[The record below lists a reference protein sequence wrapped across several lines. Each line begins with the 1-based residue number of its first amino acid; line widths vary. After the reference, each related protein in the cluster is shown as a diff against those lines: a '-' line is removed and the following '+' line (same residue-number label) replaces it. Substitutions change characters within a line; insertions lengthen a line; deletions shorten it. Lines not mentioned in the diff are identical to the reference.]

1 MMARASRRRFTEA
14 QYRAPGG
21 YGMILFIIL
30 FGVINAVAH
39 VLALLGLLPVF
50 Q

>member
-1 MMARASRRRFTEA
+1 MLARASRRRFPQA

-21 YGMILFIIL
+21 HGMILFIIL
-30 FGVINAVAH
+30 FGVINAAAH
-39 VLALLGLLPVF
+39 LLALLGLLPVF